1 MAVIFAIVGG
11 GAVVGI
17 ATTDVDDHSDYSD
30 YTNYSYDDYSDYSD
44 AAERRQRR
52 LQAKERELREKTSEV
67 NEYKI
72 SNINEY
78 LTSET
83 LKEKSGAE
91 VYLSAVR
98 KDGNKTLKDK
108 QAAEIE
114 SATAD
119 EKSELE
125 AIDRAIEAIDHILDK
140 S

>member
-52 LQAKERELREKTSEV
+52 LEAKERELREKTSEV

-78 LTSET
+78 LTSE
-83 LKEKSGAE
+83 KSGAE
-91 VYLSAVR
+91 VYLSSVR

-125 AIDRAIEAIDHILDK
+125 AIDRAIEVIDHVLDK